1 MCVLVTRTDGT
12 VKSTD
17 GPTLCLPRA
26 GKPDVLGECGIRPR
40 VERGERFRVPGF
52 DRVELADRLH
62 NRADVVIQREDRRA
76 VRVRHGRRDVARG
89 PSLTC
94 RTGRGGGAGG
104 HHDHPSRIHNV
115 GNAIRWRRAREPTAH
130 ARNPLPTRTII
141 AHSALMSSLM
151 AWALGIPNIVNAPP
165 PTRHRPGGGW
175 GGAGGRDCVCVPFS
189 DPFCSHKMLF
199 CSHKMAFWGS
209 FCGYNIHFVATR
221 WMTKPQVRAL
231 CGYKMVTKPW
241 GSG

>member
-1 MCVLVTRTDGT
+1 MTILPAFTMLGMRSAGEEHTNGLFVLETLSQQTRL
-12 VKSTD
+12 SAY
-17 GPTLCLPRA
+17 P
-26 GKPDVLGECGIRPR
+26 
-40 VERGERFRVPGF
+40 
-52 DRVELADRLH
+52 
-62 NRADVVIQREDRRA
+62 
-76 VRVRHGRRDVARG
+76 
-89 PSLTC
+89 
-94 RTGRGGGAGG
+94 
-104 HHDHPSRIHNV
+104 
-115 GNAIRWRRAREPTAH
+115 
-130 ARNPLPTRTII
+130 
-141 AHSALMSSLM
+141 ALMSSLT

-165 PTRHRPGGGW
+165 PTRHRPAGGW
-175 GGAGGRDCVCVPFS
+175 GGVGGHLLVCVPFS